1 MLCLKGKKKMLT
13 LTKNNFK
20 ETIEQ
25 TEKPVIVDFWAPWC
39 GPCRM
44 LTPIM
49 ENIGSELG
57 DDVIVAKVNVDEEM
71 ELALGGSELG
81 NIDVE
86 VANGVALET
95 LPLGLVDVHVR
106 KARDAMP
113 LETSMQRRACKMRD
127 RRLQSIEAVI
137 EREQRVAAKR
147 NDDGLFI
154 LAENG

>member
-71 ELALGGSELG
+71 ELAQAFRIMSIPNVMIFDKGK
-81 NIDVE
+81 
-86 VANGVALET
+86 
-95 LPLGLVDVHVR
+95 LVDNSVGVR
-106 KARDAMP
+106 DKSYYKGNLDK
-113 LETSMQRRACKMRD
+113 LLK
-127 RRLQSIEAVI
+127 
-137 EREQRVAAKR
+137 ERSA
-147 NDDGLFI
+147 
-154 LAENG
+154 